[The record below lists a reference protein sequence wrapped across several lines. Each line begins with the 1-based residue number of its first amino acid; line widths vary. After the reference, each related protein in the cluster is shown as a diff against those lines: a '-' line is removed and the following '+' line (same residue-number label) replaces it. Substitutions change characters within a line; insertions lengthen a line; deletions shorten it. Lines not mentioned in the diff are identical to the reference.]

1 MLTWS
6 IDTTNNNVVH
16 GMPPN
21 PHSSHH
27 YPGGSSGGSASAVS
41 LGLIPLALGADGGG
55 SIRVPSSYCSI
66 AGLKPTHGRISGAPT
81 PSLAQSVGV
90 LGPMATSIADIA
102 IGYSIMAA
110 PDPNHPTSRLF
121 SSPVT
126 KKLNTKK
133 VIGIYEPWLARADP
147 AVLSLCKA
155 AISKYEFLGWTVV
168 PISIPFLPFGASAHA
183 LTILVEISSAVSA
196 LKHKTSATTSTAPT
210 FSAANKILLAV
221 GKQTL
226 AGDFL
231 LAQKMRNLLMQHL
244 SSIFQQH
251 PDMIIV
257 TPTTPNAGHR
267 IHEESEL
274 QGGVSNADMSVR
286 SMEYVWLANFT
297 GCPAASIPMGLAEES
312 GKATGGVK
320 VPVGLMGLGDWG
332 NEAGVLEWAS
342 AGEEWM
348 RADGEGDRRPK
359 GEWVDIFRLAKE
371 AGEAEK

>member
-1 MLTWS
+1 
-6 IDTTNNNVVH
+6 
-16 GMPPN
+16 MPPN
-21 PHSSHH
+21 PHSPHH

-55 SIRVPSSYCSI
+55 SIRIPSSYCSI
-66 AGLKPTHGRISGAPT
+66 SGLKPTHGRVSSTPT

-90 LGPMATSIADIA
+90 LGPIATNIADVA
-102 IGYSIMAA
+102 IGYSILAT
-110 PDPNHPTSRLF
+110 PDPSHPTSRF
-121 SSPVT
+121 FPPPASRKPSS
-126 KKLNTKK
+126 KK
-133 VIGIYEPWLARADP
+133 VIGIYESWLARADP

-155 AISKYEFLGWTVV
+155 AISKYESLGWTVV
-168 PISIPFLPFGASAHA
+168 PISIPFLPSGAAAHV
-183 LTILVEISSAVSA
+183 LTILCEISSAITS
-196 LKHKTSATTSTAPT
+196 LNHKASATTPTKPT
-210 FSAANKILLAV
+210 FSAANKVLLAT
-221 GKQTL
+221 GKQTP

-267 IHEESEL
+267 IQEASEL
-274 QGGVSNADMSVR
+274 TGGVSDADMSVR

-297 GCPAASIPMGLAEES
+297 GCPAASIPMGLADES
-312 GKATGGVK
+312 GKATGGMK
-320 VPVGLMGLGDWG
+320 VPVGLMGLGEWG

-348 RADGEGDRRPK
+348 RAGGEGDRRPK
-359 GEWVDIFRLAKE
+359 GEWVDIFKLAME
-371 AGEAEK
+371 TEEAEK